1 MEFGRAEMSEGSEL
15 HQSVLR
21 AVLYAVMELVKSLDG
36 SEVLAHL
43 TLNIPNYYGDMTQ
56 RELAVE
62 LADYLAK
69 RLEELRPDEASAAR
83 VLRELVKNQRLG

>member
-1 MEFGRAEMSEGSEL
+1 MGEASEL
-15 HQSVLR
+15 HDSVLR
-21 AVLYAVMELVKSLDG
+21 AVLYALMELVKEMDS

-62 LADYLAK
+62 LAGYLADRSLDESHL
-69 RLEELRPDEASAAR
+69 RLASSAVHAINR
-83 VLRELVKNQRLG
+83 SAG